1 MKRLFREMSKLDSVA
16 FTGFRKSS
24 DVLSEHKLIV
34 VFVGKNR
41 GGKGFLTYQKL
52 ASKKNQLYTHSFDE
66 SVAKKLILKK
76 EGKMAEL
83 EFEAEEKYSKE
94 DPKPYVDNED
104 YLKNEA
110 EFEDNVK
117 PHDGYW
123 VSKQVTQ
130 RGNIP
135 KELEEK
141 LNAMNEKERKEWME
155 QEQDRN
161 QNLHVRRAFNHE
173 LWNNTTLSPDGDLFI
188 LLHSK
193 ESSENTIDKGE
204 SHDTNPINDDKVMV
218 LHYKDSLFD

>member
-1 MKRLFREMSKLDSVA
+1 M
-16 FTGFRKSS
+16 
-24 DVLSEHKLIV
+24 IV
-34 VFVGKNR
+34 VFVSKNR
-41 GGKGFLTYQKL
+41 GGKGFQTYQKL

-66 SVAKKLILKK
+66 NVAKKLILKK

-83 EFEAEEKYSKE
+83 EFEAEEKYSND
-94 DPKPYVDNED
+94 DPKPYVDNKD

-123 VSKQVTQ
+123 VSKEVTQ

-135 KELEEK
+135 KELEDK

-173 LWNNTTLSPDGDLFI
+173 LWDNTEINPEGELFI
-188 LLHSK
+188 LIHSK

-204 SHDTNPINDDKVMV
+204 SHDTRPINDDKVMV
-218 LHYKDSLFD
+218 LHYKNDLFD